1 MAKATIIIT
10 FDPGTDI
17 ESAFK
22 EAIRLATVLNVWC
35 EFIFNGVICLKDES
49 GSVDKGVKE
58 YNCNLESKKGLKIAL
73 ANLPLTPV
81 KK

>member
-35 EFIFNGVICLKDES
+35 EFIFNGVICLADES
-49 GSVDKGVKE
+49 GTVDKGVKE
-58 YNCNLESKKGLKIAL
+58 YKRALESKRDLKMAL
-73 ANLPLTPV
+73 AN
-81 KK
+81 